1 MISRFDF
8 NAYCIFSLVNTIV
21 YAVPAGWLWAER
33 GFLYRLGVVDIAGN
47 KGNKPVIIVNT
58 EEIPHMLQAAA
69 ACTWWAAPLPWCL
82 PGWWGRGWAG
92 GS

>member
-1 MISRFDF
+1 MVYFLICILLSRFDF

-47 KGNKPVIIVNT
+47 MRISSMN
-58 EEIPHMLQAAA
+58 E
-69 ACTWWAAPLPWCL
+69 
-82 PGWWGRGWAG
+82 
-92 GS
+92 